1 MWKFIVLMLLAT
13 SANADNRW
21 VYNYSNIPIAPIVQQ
36 PMQPIYVPQP
46 QQYAPVQQYRAGGYT
61 VIQSGGQMAICSTF
75 NNITTCY

>member
-1 MWKFIVLMLLAT
+1 MVLSSSVHASGT
-13 SANADNRW
+13 QWIN
-21 VYNYSNIPIAPIVQQ
+21 NYSNIPIAPVVQQ
-36 PMQPIYVPQP
+36 PMQPVYVPQP